1 MVRDNNTPEVS
12 AFDTPANSGKDPPDP
27 ETIRK
32 QGEGLI
38 RQIKSSDYVDRPL
51 HSLFKE
57 IYEGWT
63 VDSFKSVK
71 KSSNDDLI
79 FTLRTKG
86 VFIEEGDEPA
96 QELYKLLY
104 TPWDTIRSSWTLKE
118 LESMAGEKI
127 LSARLQYMVLNP
139 PVLEK
144 QISAQQQRDEREK
157 EMINDIA
164 AQQDEL
170 EYERSKKEFHRLRQR
185 RRTTLGLPPV
195 SEFDFDEE
203 HYEPPQQDR
212 DSTEEVQQYK
222 ETSSDQNR
230 EEQRHHR
237 KRTPKNAG
245 SGGGG
250 ARGGGSYQGGEG
262 SQGGGGGGGGD
273 GYQGA
278 RGGEGEYHDTVRKE
292 KEKSYGK
299 EIASFSRMFPE
310 EMKFKGDGDS
320 FSSKVRIFYDACLRA
335 EIPPEEYSKAFP
347 LMLKGA
353 ALQHYYYG
361 LNSVPGTSL
370 IIKFDTILK
379 NMMDQF
385 ESEEFSRS
393 SLTTWNLLTL
403 ESIKEK
409 NPGKTTSEC
418 FDILSTQIRELR
430 HSIPFELR
438 HEKFV
443 INKVITACQSSE
455 ACQIALAQPTTSTE
469 KTITSIRT
477 SIVNYEHAHPATS
490 TTFYTN
496 RKFRSDSDK
505 GQAYGEKGDSKGRFR
520 IQGEKKMNTLDKEG
534 NAKKCWVCNATDHM
548 SFDHTVEEREK
559 AKEKFKAKNSSK
571 FKGNFGRVFEKAY
584 RQYVAEYEGTED
596 EYIATA
602 FTSCEAGSDTDYDSD
617 AQPETLFMTSMGP
630 VSVAAAQLMTETLA
644 NTAFKHLLDTAEEA
658 TEENLTAETMISSP
672 RYNSSVFHGI
682 MIDTGAAK
690 VSTVG
695 KGQYEA
701 YKALY
706 KAELLP
712 SRGINVKFGIGKATS
727 IGMVI
732 VPSPIG
738 KIQFEVM
745 ATDTPFLLCLD
756 DMDKLRVIL
765 DNLRNVLVTPQGDIP
780 VVRRFGHLFLL
791 WKESLETYITEC
803 FQSNTRVLTE
813 TDLRRLHHRFGHPS
827 VRKLEDLLQQAGHE
841 HNSGVLK
848 ELTKLCKHCQLH
860 GRSPGRFKFKLHD
873 TDNIHFN
880 YEVVIDIMQLD
891 GRQVLHIVDQGTT
904 FQNGG
909 FLTNISAE
917 HVWNRFKQVWID
929 TYLGPPDFIVTDAGT
944 QFKSKEFVQSAKTEG
959 STVKVVPVEAHHSI
973 GKVERYHGPLK
984 RAYTII
990 RKELPHLSQD
1000 MALQM
1005 AFHAINCI
1013 SGPSGIVPVLLVF
1026 GAYPR
1031 MVEMDAPSP
1040 SVSQRAAAL
1049 HKAIEEIR
1057 KLRSRR
1063 QVNDA
1068 LNTRNGPSSTVVRD
1082 LPLNSLVL
1090 VWREKGFWD
1099 GPWPLISTDGE
1110 NCVVEIDSGPT
1121 TFRSTS
1127 IKPWYEEDIDSDEP
1141 ESIIP
1146 EIILSPPPVLLP
1158 GVPSLST
1165 TKSNRPIL
1173 VPKKQPHRDRRKPI
1187 RFRDDNVEVYLNYTD
1202 ELFIGFPVVEPQYAA
1217 SRRKEID
1224 GLIAAGIFELVHKDE
1239 LPAGARVFNAKFI
1252 DQTKFEGTQKAYEK
1266 SRLVVQAYN
1275 DSGKNQV
1282 LTTSPT
1288 IQRVSQRLL
1297 LVYAVMHPEF
1307 KVYSRDITQAYTQS
1321 TSHLIRDFFVRPPKE
1336 ILAWLHW
1343 FLRCVGP
1350 MYGVPESANHWFGTY
1365 HGHKVKKLHMVPSTF
1380 DTCLLSVSGEAGT
1393 GALGLQIDDT
1403 FFVGNK
1409 TFIDAEERELQKA
1422 GFKSNE
1428 REQLTTLHPI
1438 DFNGGHITLETDGS
1452 IRLSQQSYDKTLR
1465 IIEKEP
1471 VNLTNSRGGIRQGL
1485 TQIEQFAAQRAR
1497 GSYLATV
1504 SQPEASF
1511 DVSFAAQTMNP
1522 TEKDFELLNKRI
1534 LWQKLNCSKGL
1545 RYVKLDKK
1553 SLKLVVFTDGSF
1565 ANLKDFHS
1573 QIGYVC
1579 VLTDKYN
1586 KANVIHWSS
1595 VCCKRVTRSVLA
1607 SELYA
1612 MSEGFDMAGAI
1623 KTTIEQIMEITVLP
1637 LIMVTDSK
1645 SLYDC
1650 VVRLNTTRE
1659 KRLMIDLMC
1668 LRQAYERKEIS
1679 EVIWVAGPDNPA
1691 DAMTKTNCNG
1701 ALKELLHTNQLVIK
1715 PMEWVDRGNLDDL
1728 KPEESL

>member
-1 MVRDNNTPEVS
+1 
-12 AFDTPANSGKDPPDP
+12 
-27 ETIRK
+27 
-32 QGEGLI
+32 
-38 RQIKSSDYVDRPL
+38 
-51 HSLFKE
+51 
-57 IYEGWT
+57 
-63 VDSFKSVK
+63 
-71 KSSNDDLI
+71 
-79 FTLRTKG
+79 
-86 VFIEEGDEPA
+86 
-96 QELYKLLY
+96 
-104 TPWDTIRSSWTLKE
+104 
-118 LESMAGEKI
+118 
-127 LSARLQYMVLNP
+127 
-139 PVLEK
+139 
-144 QISAQQQRDEREK
+144 
-157 EMINDIA
+157 
-164 AQQDEL
+164 
-170 EYERSKKEFHRLRQR
+170 
-185 RRTTLGLPPV
+185 
-195 SEFDFDEE
+195 
-203 HYEPPQQDR
+203 
-212 DSTEEVQQYK
+212 
-222 ETSSDQNR
+222 
-230 EEQRHHR
+230 
-237 KRTPKNAG
+237 
-245 SGGGG
+245 
-250 ARGGGSYQGGEG
+250 
-262 SQGGGGGGGGD
+262 
-273 GYQGA
+273 
-278 RGGEGEYHDTVRKE
+278 
-292 KEKSYGK
+292 
-299 EIASFSRMFPE
+299 
-310 EMKFKGDGDS
+310 
-320 FSSKVRIFYDACLRA
+320 
-335 EIPPEEYSKAFP
+335 
-347 LMLKGA
+347 
-353 ALQHYYYG
+353 
-361 LNSVPGTSL
+361 
-370 IIKFDTILK
+370 
-379 NMMDQF
+379 
-385 ESEEFSRS
+385 
-393 SLTTWNLLTL
+393 
-403 ESIKEK
+403 
-409 NPGKTTSEC
+409 
-418 FDILSTQIRELR
+418 
-430 HSIPFELR
+430 
-438 HEKFV
+438 
-443 INKVITACQSSE
+443 
-455 ACQIALAQPTTSTE
+455 
-469 KTITSIRT
+469 
-477 SIVNYEHAHPATS
+477 
-490 TTFYTN
+490 
-496 RKFRSDSDK
+496 
-505 GQAYGEKGDSKGRFR
+505 
-520 IQGEKKMNTLDKEG
+520 
-534 NAKKCWVCNATDHM
+534 
-548 SFDHTVEEREK
+548 
-559 AKEKFKAKNSSK
+559 
-571 FKGNFGRVFEKAY
+571 
-584 RQYVAEYEGTED
+584 
-596 EYIATA
+596 
-602 FTSCEAGSDTDYDSD
+602 
-617 AQPETLFMTSMGP
+617 
-630 VSVAAAQLMTETLA
+630 
-644 NTAFKHLLDTAEEA
+644 
-658 TEENLTAETMISSP
+658 
-672 RYNSSVFHGI
+672 
-682 MIDTGAAK
+682 
-690 VSTVG
+690 
-695 KGQYEA
+695 
-701 YKALY
+701 
-706 KAELLP
+706 
-712 SRGINVKFGIGKATS
+712 
-727 IGMVI
+727 
-732 VPSPIG
+732 
-738 KIQFEVM
+738 
-745 ATDTPFLLCLD
+745 
-756 DMDKLRVIL
+756 
-765 DNLRNVLVTPQGDIP
+765 
-780 VVRRFGHLFLL
+780 
-791 WKESLETYITEC
+791 
-803 FQSNTRVLTE
+803 
-813 TDLRRLHHRFGHPS
+813 
-827 VRKLEDLLQQAGHE
+827 
-841 HNSGVLK
+841 
-848 ELTKLCKHCQLH
+848 
-860 GRSPGRFKFKLHD
+860 
-873 TDNIHFN
+873 
-880 YEVVIDIMQLD
+880 MQLD

-1146 EIILSPPPVLLP
+1146 EIIL
-1158 GVPSLST
+1158 VPSLST